1 MSYVVYEPIDKI
13 GTIVETPIKGRGPDV
28 TISPIRRVHDWRAA
42 KHMAGKGFRQTGLE
56 ATMRL
61 TWRAEGVSPPSRG
74 MPRKPPNLTR
84 LGGLTPSARQRSGLR
99 DFEAK
104 PSGVDRSRRGLP
116 QGLLVVM
123 RFQVADQASEI

>member
-13 GTIVETPIKGRGPDV
+13 GTIVETPIKGRGPDI

-61 TWRAEGVSPPSRG
+61 SWRAEGVSPPSLVKFG
-74 MPRKPPNLTR
+74 ILGIPR
-84 LGGLTPSARQRSGLR
+84 LGRLTPSARPES
-99 DFEAK
+99 
-104 PSGVDRSRRGLP
+104 RGLLTP
-116 QGLLVVM
+116 FERQTCFGV
-123 RFQVADQASEI
+123 RR